1 MFEWETDSFALSS
14 EIHRDS
20 GAFGGGGFCC
30 CSDSCCSW
38 WKWLLGLLLLF
49 LLLLGLLFGLI
60 ALGEFPH
67 TRIMGDVRF
76 GGFKRSSLL
85 RFSLEAPMKFQ
96 GVALFPANKLC
107 VVLLTSLW
115 VLFLAAAW
123 SCETVK
129 VLFFLETCSVARSP
143 GCKVGLA

>member
-1 MFEWETDSFALSS
+1 MHSVLECETDSLSSSS

-60 ALGEFPH
+60 ALGEFRPH
-67 TRIMGDVRF
+67 RDY
-76 GGFKRSSLL
+76 GGGLLLEDSKDKVSSDFPL
-85 RFSLEAPMKFQ
+85 RRQ
-96 GVALFPANKLC
+96 
-107 VVLLTSLW
+107 
-115 VLFLAAAW
+115 
-123 SCETVK
+123 
-129 VLFFLETCSVARSP
+129 
-143 GCKVGLA
+143 